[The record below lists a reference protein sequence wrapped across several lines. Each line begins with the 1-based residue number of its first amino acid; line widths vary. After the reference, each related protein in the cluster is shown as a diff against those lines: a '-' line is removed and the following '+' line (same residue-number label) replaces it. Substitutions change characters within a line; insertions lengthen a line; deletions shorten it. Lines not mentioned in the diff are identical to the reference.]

1 MDITTANRL
10 VQYRKQRGYSQ
21 EELAAEL
28 GLSRQAVSKWE
39 RAEASPDTDN
49 LIALARL
56 YGVSLDEL
64 LLSEAPPPVPQ
75 RSDSGGTSAPQRPD
89 SAVTAPAQAQAQA
102 PNLDLTEIIE
112 TGVMNEIAGDLHE
125 TFAPPPLPA
134 PAPQRPDSAV
144 TAPPHPAEGRPPLS
158 AGARR
163 LLGLFGIGAFII
175 FFFVYGL
182 LSLIFPNL
190 MGAYPLLCTA
200 LYLALGFGCNLWHP
214 GWLIYLTIPIY
225 YTMFG

>member
-64 LLSEAPPPVPQ
+64 LLSETPLPPPAPPQ
-75 RSDSGGTSAPQRPD
+75 RSDTGSMPAPPEPPR
-89 SAVTAPAQAQAQA
+89 APE
-102 PNLDLTEIIE
+102 PDLTEIIE
-112 TGVMNEIAGDLHE
+112 TGVMNEVADGLRNDFSS
-125 TFAPPPLPA
+125 TPPPA
-134 PAPQRPDSAV
+134 
-144 TAPPHPAEGRPPLS
+144 AESRPPLS
-158 AGARR
+158 AGARK
-163 LLGLFGIGAFII
+163 LLGLVGIGAFIV

-190 MGAYPLLCTA
+190 QGAYPLLCTA